1 MNIRIRILAEQA
13 GLRFTK
19 LASNPTFS
27 FIDCKESELERFV
40 ELIVKDDIIQKH
52 FGVKLR

>member
-1 MNIRIRILAEQA
+1 MNIRIKTLAEQA

-19 LASNPTFS
+19 LASNPTIS

-40 ELIVKDDIIQKH
+40 ELIVRDDIIQKQ
-52 FGVKLR
+52 FGVNTR